1 MWSPVT
7 LTGSNYYTTTV
18 YCNSE
23 GLRCSG
29 CRITVWIVSSNS
41 ALLYRRS
48 HSISHSNEIP
58 LPQTLRMQYATLD
71 RTVDIVC
78 AVSICKGLV
87 VGLCSSGVQN
97 FDVSIDYRVCCVCSA
112 LLQSWL
118 FCAVEL
124 LHVSVSLKANTDW
137 WCVAFPHFIIKDTL
151 M

>member
-1 MWSPVT
+1 MVFAYLEAFILLPKLKLHFGFFNNSYFQTWSPLT
-7 LTGSNYYTTTV
+7 LTGLNYYTRTV
-18 YCNSE
+18 YCNSA

-112 LLQSWL
+112 LLQS
-118 FCAVEL
+118 
-124 LHVSVSLKANTDW
+124 
-137 WCVAFPHFIIKDTL
+137 
-151 M
+151 